1 MKALISLLGL
11 AAVLTFAC
19 SPLGGILGP
28 PTSTPR
34 ETPTV
39 KEATSTPPAS
49 EPSPTPLPATPSAPE
64 PTSTQLPPVP
74 TATEPI
80 PSPQVDASATSS
92 PTVPEEPWRQVRT
105 LLVGPGEPGRLYA
118 LIGELPAGF
127 DGGGTSWLLV
137 SDDYGETWTD
147 FPGGLPAQNCVLN
160 VNMDYAT
167 VDSLYASMC
176 EGLYHWSG
184 SEWIPLSPVETRMV
198 TVVYGSPETLWAAG
212 TRGAPGAVIR
222 SNDGG
227 MTWARADDGL
237 VQFNGVATVAL
248 APQDA
253 NTLYAIIM
261 PKYAGSYLRR
271 GTSGG
276 QWTTMPTPLD
286 NSQIGVGLTI
296 DGANGDLYV
305 MVKSPTSQLWG
316 SQNAST
322 PDLGQVQWWLVH
334 DFGRDVDVE
343 LLASGWSA
351 QGLALYAN
359 LSPLEWEDEGFAE
372 VGVPE
377 LFRSLD
383 GGLTWVPLP
392 IPLSPG

>member
-1 MKALISLLGL
+1 MRVLISLLGL
-11 AAVLTFAC
+11 AVLLTFAC
-19 SPLGGILGP
+19 SPVEGILGP
-28 PTSTPR
+28 ATSTAR
-34 ETPTV
+34 ATPTV
-39 KEATSTPPAS
+39 KDAASASPAS

-64 PTSTQLPPVP
+64 PTPTQLPPVV

-80 PSPQVDASATSS
+80 PAPQVDATATSW
-92 PTVPEEPWRQVRT
+92 PTVPQQPWRQVRT

-127 DGGGTSWLLV
+127 DGGETSWLLV
-137 SDDYGETWTD
+137 SDDYGETWTG
-147 FPGGLPAQNCVLN
+147 FLGGLPAQDCVLD
-160 VNMDYAT
+160 VSMDYAT
-167 VDSLYASMC
+167 VGSLYASTC

-184 SEWIPLSPVETRMV
+184 SEWIPLSPVKTRMV
-198 TVVYGSPETLWAAG
+198 AVVYGSPEVLWAAG
-212 TRGAPGAVIR
+212 GRGAPGAIMR

-227 MTWARADDGL
+227 ATWARADDGL
-237 VQFNGVATVAL
+237 IQFNGVATVAL

-286 NSQIGVGLTI
+286 NSQIGAGLTI

-305 MVKSPTSQLWG
+305 MVKSPTSQLWRSG
-316 SQNAST
+316 NAST
-322 PDLGQVQWWLVH
+322 PDLGQVQWQLVH
-334 DFGRDVDVE
+334 DFGPDADVA
-343 LLASGWSA
+343 LLASGWSP
-351 QGLALYAN
+351 QGLAVYAN
-359 LSPLEWEDEGFAE
+359 LSPLEWEDGEVAE
-372 VGVPE
+372 IGAPV
-377 LFRSLD
+377 LHRSLD
-383 GGLTWVPLP
+383 GGMMWVPLA

>member
-1 MKALISLLGL
+1 MKALISLLGV

-19 SPLGGILGP
+19 NPIGGILGS

-34 ETPTV
+34 DTPTV
-39 KEATSTPPAS
+39 RQATSTPS
-49 EPSPTPLPATPSAPE
+49 VGELSPTALPATPSAPE
-64 PTSTQLPPVP
+64 PTSTQPPPVP

-80 PSPQVDASATSS
+80 PSPQVEATATASATA
-92 PTVPEEPWRQVRT
+92 PQGPRRQVRT
-105 LLVGPGEPGRLYA
+105 LLVGPGEPGLLYG
-118 LIGELPAGF
+118 LIGELPAGLG
-127 DGGGTSWLLV
+127 GGGTSWLLV
-137 SDDYGETWTD
+137 SDDYGETWAD
-147 FPGGLPAQNCVLN
+147 FPGGLPAQDCVLN

-167 VDSLYASMC
+167 TDSLYASTC
-176 EGLYHWSG
+176 QGLYHWSG
-184 SEWIPLSPVETRMV
+184 SEWMKLCSVETRMV
-198 TVVYGSPETLWAAG
+198 SVVYGSPEVLWAAG
-212 TRGAPGAVIR
+212 MGGAAGAILR

-227 MTWARADDGL
+227 VTWARADDGL
-237 VQFNGVATVAL
+237 IQFNGVATVAL

-253 NTLYAIIM
+253 NILYAVIM

-276 QWTTMPTPLD
+276 QWTTMPTPMGD
-286 NSQIGVGLTI
+286 SQIGVGLSI

-305 MVKSPTSQLWG
+305 VVKSPTSQLWR
-316 SQNAST
+316 SSNAST
-322 PDLGQVQWWLVH
+322 PDLAQVQWGLVH

-343 LLASGWSA
+343 LLASGWSP

-359 LSPLEWEDEGFAE
+359 LSPLEWEDEEWAE

-383 GGLTWVPLP
+383 GGLTWAPLP
-392 IPLSPG
+392 IPLSAG